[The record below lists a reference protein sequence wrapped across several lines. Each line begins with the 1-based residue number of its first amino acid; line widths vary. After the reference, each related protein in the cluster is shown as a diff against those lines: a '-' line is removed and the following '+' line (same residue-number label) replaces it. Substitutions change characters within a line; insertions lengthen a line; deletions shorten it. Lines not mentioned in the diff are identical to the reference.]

1 MIAFSANFNPI
12 HGEIKSNLS
21 MGGGVD
27 STPPLLS
34 QLLKVLET
42 QTKKQKV
49 AGQNL
54 RGGTLSWFYRFFA
67 VIYR

>member
-1 MIAFSANFNPI
+1 
-12 HGEIKSNLS
+12 
-21 MGGGVD
+21 MGGVGLIQ
-27 STPPLLS
+27 PPLLS

>member
-1 MIAFSANFNPI
+1 MW
-12 HGEIKSNLS
+12 
-21 MGGGVD
+21 GGVD

-34 QLLKVLET
+34 RLLKVLET
-42 QTKKQKV
+42 QIKKQKV